1 MSGGVGTPCEQL
13 SPTQG
18 GAGVVVGGGL
28 VGPEVV
34 VVPVGTGGRT
44 VHELDLE
51 HGSLLAGSG
60 IPTLQS

>member
-34 VVPVGTGGRT
+34 VVPVGTGGMT
-44 VHELDLE
+44 VHERE
-51 HGSLLAGSG
+51 PHGSLLAGSG